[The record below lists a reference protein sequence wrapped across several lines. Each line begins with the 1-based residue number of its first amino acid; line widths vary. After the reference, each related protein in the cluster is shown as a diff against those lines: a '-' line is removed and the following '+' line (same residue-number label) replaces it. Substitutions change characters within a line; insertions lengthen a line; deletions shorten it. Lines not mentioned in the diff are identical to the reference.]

1 MCDLNFIGGNLK
13 MDTQKKLEDMVVE
26 IDSKLP
32 YLEVGRDNEL
42 ISELMKLKYNILLT
56 LEREYYKFYSI

>member
-1 MCDLNFIGGNLK
+1 

-56 LEREYYKFYSI
+56 LERQYY